1 VKLICNTVELLRPIG
16 IAGAE
21 KAGVNLFRRFALM
34 RRWCVDGGIVIARTS
49 DWATNG
55 VAHALYGAIKG
66 ALPATA

>member
-1 VKLICNTVELLRPIG
+1 LGV
-16 IAGAE
+16 AAAE

-34 RRWCVDGGIVIARTS
+34 RRWCVDGSIVMAAMS

-55 VAHALYGAIKG
+55 VADALYGAIKG